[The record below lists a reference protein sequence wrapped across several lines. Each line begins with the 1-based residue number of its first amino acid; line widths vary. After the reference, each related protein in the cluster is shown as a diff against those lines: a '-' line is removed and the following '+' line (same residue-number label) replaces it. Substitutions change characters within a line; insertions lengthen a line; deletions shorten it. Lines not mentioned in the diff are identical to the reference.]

1 VKARIYIWALLLSV
15 VALGASGCHRNIVK
29 ASPPSVAPP
38 PVHPLSAPERNNPVA
53 EAQAEP
59 VPPPEVEPIPAGP
72 AMNPAPSPPRPTPAE
87 ASKPK
92 PEPPQISPQLSPQ
105 QQADAERLATDDVRT
120 AEKNLQLAGGKQLNA
135 SQNDLAEKIRGFLGQ
150 AHEAIRANDWLRA
163 QTLAQ
168 KAAILSNELLKS
180 L

>member
-1 VKARIYIWALLLSV
+1 VKTRTYIWAPLLAL
-15 VALGASGCHRNIVK
+15 VAFGTSGCPSKTVK
-29 ASPPSVAPP
+29 AAPVSSTPPRVQPL
-38 PVHPLSAPERNNPVA
+38 PVPQRPVTS
-53 EAQAEP
+53 AQAEP
-59 VPPPEVEPIPAGP
+59 EPPPEVDSLPAVP
-72 AMNPAPSPPRPTPAE
+72 MMAPNPTPPRPVPAE
-87 ASKPK
+87 SEAAKPK

-105 QQADAERLATDDVRT
+105 QQADAERLTTDEVRT

-150 AHEAIRANDWLRA
+150 AHEAIRTNDWLRA

>member
-1 VKARIYIWALLLSV
+1 
-15 VALGASGCHRNIVK
+15 
-29 ASPPSVAPP
+29 
-38 PVHPLSAPERNNPVA
+38 
-53 EAQAEP
+53 
-59 VPPPEVEPIPAGP
+59 
-72 AMNPAPSPPRPTPAE
+72 M
-87 ASKPK
+87 
-92 PEPPQISPQLSPQ
+92 SPQ
-105 QQADAERLATDDVRT
+105 QQADAERLTTDEVRT

-150 AHEAIRANDWLRA
+150 AHEAIRTNDWLRA